1 MTRKLIIIAGMALML
16 AGCGDND
23 DVATSKP
30 SMMDKADSVTD
41 AVKNTTSD
49 VVEGA
54 SDMASDAVDATKEA
68 VHDAAQDIADA
79 TADKPTDAETQEALE
94 YMDKEME
101 QFR

>member
-16 AGCGDND
+16 AGCGDNG

-30 SMMDKADSVTD
+30 SMTDKAGSATD
-41 AVKNTTSD
+41 AVKDTTSD
-49 VVEGA
+49 VVEGT
-54 SDMASDAVDATKEA
+54 SDMAVDATKEA
-68 VHDAAQDIADA
+68 VHDTAQDTADA